1 MGRMTSHIWNGKKNM
16 FQTTNQIL
24 DCSLDLTCK
33 YCDHHAYYSVTA
45 HDPPKMASIFHK
57 PSPDAP
63 LRSLPCPSSCYWWH
77 VPDPWLHSPR
87 CRTRDLRW
95 KVSWADPR
103 DFYTSPAM
111 AIKKWL
117 EQEHVKLD
125 YIWYIQQISTIS
137 PLQFISHG
145 YSTLVNNNRMYGAF

>member
-1 MGRMTSHIWNGKKNM
+1 
-16 FQTTNQIL
+16 
-24 DCSLDLTCK
+24 
-33 YCDHHAYYSVTA
+33 
-45 HDPPKMASIFHK
+45 
-57 PSPDAP
+57 
-63 LRSLPCPSSCYWWH
+63 
-77 VPDPWLHSPR
+77 
-87 CRTRDLRW
+87 
-95 KVSWADPR
+95 
-103 DFYTSPAM
+103 M